1 MMSVLE
7 KQKMLKDLIEFY
19 GVILEKDLP
28 PNISGVQLLGA
39 IAENEST
46 FGLNRFSKHEVSWDQ
61 GGKYFDKELWMLH
74 GSDAS
79 CSRSSFQIMFPI
91 AVREYGLSK
100 ELKPQLLDEDHVAI
114 FYVIKYIKKKVMF
127 GAATL
132 EQILDAYNSGTHK
145 DAPSEHVKQYIERG
159 VKNYYSVRANRG
171 LKGGRITT

>member
-1 MMSVLE
+1 MTLSE
-7 KQKMLKDLIEFY
+7 TQRMLKDLIEFY
-19 GVILEKDLP
+19 GAILEKDLP

-46 FGLNRFSKHEVSWDQ
+46 FGLHRFSKHEVVWDQ
-61 GGKYFDKELWMLH
+61 GGKYFDNELWLLH

-79 CSRSSFQIMFPI
+79 CSRSSFQLMYPI

-100 ELKPQLLDEDHVAI
+100 EVKPQTLDEDHVAI
-114 FYVIKYIKKKVMF
+114 FYVLKYIKKKVTF
-127 GAATL
+127 GAATV

-145 DAPSEHVKQYIERG
+145 DAQSDHVKQYVERG
-159 VKNYYSVRANRG
+159 LKNYYSVRTNRG